1 MATRDVQR
9 TRIIAIVFTSL
20 AIVTL
25 IAFVYAF
32 IQQGLARKSE
42 QTAIENSEKATQC
55 EQLANEMQIV
65 AEHRRIE
72 FQKKYEALEQELVKL
87 RNSRTK

>member
-65 AEHRRIE
+65 AEHQRIK
-72 FQKKYEALEQELVKL
+72 FQKKNEALEQELVKL
-87 RNSRTK
+87 RNGRTK